1 MISLRIAYVI
11 HRAACSKKVARI
23 HGKRFFFVPKE
34 ARCFSPPWTRA
45 TILSTIVPPLLS
57 TCSLPFLYVSCSSC
71 LSLFLSHPDSRSF
84 LFLSVS
90 PPLSLSLFLLLP
102 PDRSEN
108 DGRLAPRVKGK
119 ASGRLHGGG
128 RSTRHTIRN
137 DSLLRT

>member
-1 MISLRIAYVI
+1 MGQCSVI
-11 HRAACSKKVARI
+11 EESCTHPPTNI
-23 HGKRFFFVPKE
+23 HDRRFFSILKVVG
-34 ARCFSPPWTRA
+34 RFS
-45 TILSTIVPPLLS
+45 LDQGDSEIVPPLLF
-57 TCSLPFLYVSCSSC
+57 TCFLPFLYVSCSSC
-71 LSLFLSHPDSRSF
+71 LFISFSLSEFGF

-90 PPLSLSLFLLLP
+90 PPFLSQFSPLFLFLP